1 MLIDIHAHIDDDKLK
16 DDVEN
21 VVKRASEAGVKY
33 IVNATC
39 DIDSIN
45 DTLALAKKFEN
56 VYATLG
62 IHPQA
67 LFEYDEKVENMIY
80 AEKDNPKVIGVGE
93 IGLDYHDMETQIA
106 YIKQSYPQYQN
117 ITEDEVIK
125 VQKDIF
131 IKQIKLASRMNLPIV
146 VHSRDATQDTLEII
160 KKYAAILPQKG
171 LIHCF
176 SGSAEIA
183 REYFKLGFYIS
194 VGGSVTFKNARNI
207 PEVLRQCGIDN
218 VMLETDCPYLCPEP
232 YRGQINEPK
241 NVVLVNDKI
250 ADLLDLDYK
259 EVEEKTTANARKLFG
274 RLPC

>member
-1 MLIDIHAHIDDDKLK
+1 MLIDIHAHIDDDKLR

-21 VVKRASEAGVKY
+21 VVQRASDAGVKY
-33 IVNATC
+33 IINATC
-39 DIDSIN
+39 DVDAIK
-45 DTLALAKKFEN
+45 DTLTLVKKFDN

-67 LFEYDEKVENMIY
+67 LFEYNDEVEKLIY
-80 AEKDNPKVIGVGE
+80 EEKDNPKVIGIGE

-117 ITEDEVIK
+117 ITEDEVIS
-125 VQKDIF
+125 VQKDVF
-131 IKQIKLASRMNLPIV
+131 IKQIKLASKMELPIV
-146 VHSRDATQDTLEII
+146 VHSRDATQDTLDII
-160 KKYAAILPQKG
+160 KKYVDILPKKG

-183 REYFKLGFYIS
+183 KEYFKMGFYIS

-207 PEVLRQCGIDN
+207 PEVIKQCGIEK
-218 VMLETDCPYLCPEP
+218 VILETDCPYLCPEP

-250 ADLLDLDYK
+250 AELLDIDYK
-259 EVEEKTTANARKLFG
+259 EVEETTTANARKLFG